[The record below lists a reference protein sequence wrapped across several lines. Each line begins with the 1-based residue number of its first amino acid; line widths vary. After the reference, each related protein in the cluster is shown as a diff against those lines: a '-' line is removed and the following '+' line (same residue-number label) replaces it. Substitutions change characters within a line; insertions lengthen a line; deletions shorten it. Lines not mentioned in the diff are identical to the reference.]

1 MEEIIN
7 SISDDPKYKDHP
19 ISYLAVL
26 TQNILRKNSENLNPD
41 DIVLAISGFSCL
53 MLKSYIDSCIT
64 LEKDNI
70 EKLFWLVLSEFADLK
85 QYYLHNIKIQE
96 IL

>member
-7 SISDDPKYKDHP
+7 SISDDPQYQDHP

-41 DIVLAISGFSCL
+41 DIVLAISGFGCL
-53 MLKSYIDSCIT
+53 ILKSYIDSCIT
-64 LEKDNI
+64 IEKDNI
-70 EKLFWLVLSEFADLK
+70 EKLFWLVLSEFTDLK
-85 QYYLHNIKIQE
+85 HYYLNNIKIRD
-96 IL
+96 IS